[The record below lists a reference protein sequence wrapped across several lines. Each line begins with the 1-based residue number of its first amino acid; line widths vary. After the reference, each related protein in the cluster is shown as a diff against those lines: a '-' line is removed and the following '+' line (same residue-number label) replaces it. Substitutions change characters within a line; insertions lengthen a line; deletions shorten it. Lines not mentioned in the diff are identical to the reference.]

1 MLRSQSY
8 IAVPP
13 SATIAELLIDQTI
26 SLPDFADKMQL
37 SVPEAQALLDGD
49 IVLTADLADRLE
61 KLLGVPAA
69 FWNRLEEIYRQK
81 VLLVQEENTRMQTRG

>member
-1 MLRSQSY
+1 
-8 IAVPP
+8 VPP
-13 SATIAELLIDQTI
+13 GATIAELLIDQTI